1 MVMAMIRPFLL
12 FVAAGLLL
20 GCGGAEMGEPATELQ
35 ATSTAKTTAPKP
47 LVVPQGDGLRDM
59 IDRTLEYTQ
68 HGREMSLEDH
78 AAWQLLHGVLA
89 FGENFEI
96 LSKGQKVNAV
106 DWVFDDKPMKG
117 WTINPTPQGLRA
129 EIEAGKFGQGHDD
142 QWMAI
147 LSQWNVPATRPIKV
161 KGKEY
166 TVQDLIER
174 TKYDC
179 YEGKES
185 SWTII
190 VLSKHL
196 DPMDQTWVGT
206 DKQEWS
212 LERLVAMEAAAQYDD
227 DTAHDEIAN
236 SACGGMHR
244 LIGLSIALNNYKA
257 AHPGVELK
265 GGWLAAQERIDW
277 AVGQS
282 RALQLPSGAF
292 SIAFLFR
299 PANSTNLDEHLAA
312 TGHTLE
318 FLTFALD
325 KKRLQEPWVQKAVVY
340 MCDLLDRTKHIDLE
354 CGGLYHAVH
363 GLVLY
368 REKVFGP
375 REGEPRPSGAGELA
389 GGGAG

>member
-1 MVMAMIRPFLL
+1 MMRPFLL
-12 FVAAGLLL
+12 FAAVAFVL
-20 GCGGAEMGEPATELQ
+20 GCGSHGADEPLAELQ
-35 ATSTAKTTAPKP
+35 TASNETPRSVEVPKEE
-47 LVVPQGDGLRDM
+47 GLRELL
-59 IDRTLEYTQ
+59 DRTLDFTQ

-96 LSKGQKVNAV
+96 LSAGQKVNAV
-106 DWVFDDKPMKG
+106 DWVFDGKPMKG
-117 WTINPTPQGLRA
+117 WTINATPQGLRA
-129 EIEAGKFGQGHDD
+129 EIEAGKYGQGHDD

-147 LSQWNVPATRPIKV
+147 LAQWNVPATRPIIV
-161 KGKEY
+161 AGKEY
-166 TVQDLIER
+166 SVQDLIDR

-212 LERLVAMEAAAQYDD
+212 LERLVAMEAGAQYDEE
-227 DTAHDEIAN
+227 TAQNEIAN

-265 GGWLAAQERIDW
+265 GGWLAAQQRLDW
-277 AVGQS
+277 AVAAA
-282 RALQLPSGAF
+282 RELQLPTGAF
-292 SIAFLFR
+292 SISFLFR
-299 PANSTNLDEHLAA
+299 SANSNNLDEHLAA

-318 FLTFALD
+318 FLTFALS
-325 KKRLQEPWVQKAVVY
+325 KKQLEEPWVQKAVVY
-340 MCDLLDRTKHIDLE
+340 MCNLLERTKHLDLE

-363 GLVLY
+363 ALVLY
-368 REKVFGP
+368 REKVYGP
-375 REGEPRPSGAGELA
+375 REGEPRPQGAGELA
-389 GGGAG
+389 GATADN

>member
-1 MVMAMIRPFLL
+1 MMRPFLL
-12 FVAAGLLL
+12 FAAVAFVL
-20 GCGGAEMGEPATELQ
+20 GCGSHGTDEPLAELQ
-35 ATSTAKTTAPKP
+35 TASNETPRSVEVPKEE
-47 LVVPQGDGLRDM
+47 GLREL
-59 IDRTLEYTQ
+59 IDRTLDFTQ

-96 LSKGQKVNAV
+96 LSAGQKVNAV
-106 DWVFDDKPMKG
+106 DWVFDGKPMKG
-117 WTINPTPQGLRA
+117 WTINATPQGLRA
-129 EIEAGKFGQGHDD
+129 EIEAGKYGQGHDD

-147 LSQWNVPATRPIKV
+147 LSQWNVPATRPIIV
-161 KGKEY
+161 AGKEY
-166 TVQDLIER
+166 SVQDLIDR

-179 YEGKES
+179 FEGKES

-212 LERLVAMEAAAQYDD
+212 LERLVAMEAGAQYGDEEM
-227 DTAHDEIAN
+227 AQDEIAN

-265 GGWLAAQERIDW
+265 GGWLAAQQRIDW
-277 AVGQS
+277 AVAAA
-282 RALQLPSGAF
+282 RELQLPTGAF

-299 PANSTNLDEHLAA
+299 SANSNNLDEHLAA

-318 FLTFALD
+318 FLTFALS
-325 KKRLQEPWVQKAVVY
+325 KKQLEEPWVQKAVVY
-340 MCDLLDRTKHIDLE
+340 MCNLLDRTKHLDLE

-375 REGEPRPSGAGELA
+375 REGEPRPQGAGKLA
-389 GGGAG
+389 GATTAAAN

>member
-1 MVMAMIRPFLL
+1 MNRPFWL
-12 FVAAGLLL
+12 FVAAGLVLASAVPAA
-20 GCGGAEMGEPATELQ
+20 AEPEAAVKAVSASAPAAAKPRAAVRGE
-35 ATSTAKTTAPKP
+35 
-47 LVVPQGDGLRDM
+47 DLREM
-59 IDRTLEYTQ
+59 LDRTLEFSQ

-78 AAWQLLHGVLA
+78 AAWQLLHGVLG

-96 LSKGQKVNAV
+96 LANGQKVNAV
-106 DWVFDDKPMKG
+106 DWVFAGKPMKG
-117 WTINPTPQGLRA
+117 WTINPTSRGLRA

-142 QWMAI
+142 QWLAI
-147 LSQWNVPATRPIKV
+147 LSQWNVPATRPIRV
-161 KGKEY
+161 AGKDY

-179 YEGKES
+179 YEGKEA

-190 VLSKHL
+190 ALSKHL
-196 DPMDQTWVGT
+196 DPFDQTWVGT

-212 LERLVAMEAAAQYDD
+212 LERLAAMEAAADYDD
-227 DTAHDEIAN
+227 ETAHDIIAN
-236 SACGGMHR
+236 TACGGMHR
-244 LIGLSIALNNYKA
+244 LIGLAIGLNNYRA
-257 AHPGVELK
+257 AHPGVELQ
-265 GGWLAAQERIDW
+265 GGWLAAQERLDW
-277 AVGQS
+277 AVAQA

-299 PANSTNLDEHLAA
+299 SANSTNLDEHLAA

-318 FLTFALD
+318 FLAFALP
-325 KKRLQEPWVQKAVVY
+325 KQRLQEPWVERSVVY
-340 MCDLLDRTKHIDLE
+340 LCDLLQRTKHLDLE
-354 CGGLYHAVH
+354 CGGLYHALH

-389 GGGAG
+389 GTSASSGS

>member
-1 MVMAMIRPFLL
+1 MMRPFLL
-12 FVAAGLLL
+12 FAVAAFVL
-20 GCGGAEMGEPATELQ
+20 GCGSHGTDEPLAELQ
-35 ATSTAKTTAPKP
+35 TASNETPRSVEVPKEE
-47 LVVPQGDGLRDM
+47 GLREL
-59 IDRTLEYTQ
+59 IDRTLDFTQ

-96 LSKGQKVNAV
+96 LSAGQKVNAV
-106 DWVFDDKPMKG
+106 DWVFDGKPMKG
-117 WTINPTPQGLRA
+117 WTINATPQGLRA
-129 EIEAGKFGQGHDD
+129 EIEAGKYGQGHDD

-147 LSQWNVPATRPIKV
+147 LSQWNVPATRPIIV
-161 KGKEY
+161 GGKAY
-166 TVQDLIER
+166 SVQDLIDR

-179 YEGKES
+179 FEGKES

-212 LERLVAMEAAAQYDD
+212 LERLVAMEAGAQYGDEEM
-227 DTAHDEIAN
+227 AQDEIAN

-265 GGWLAAQERIDW
+265 GGWLAAQQRIDW
-277 AVGQS
+277 AVAAA
-282 RALQLPSGAF
+282 RELQLPTGAF

-299 PANSTNLDEHLAA
+299 SANSNNLDEHLAA

-318 FLTFALD
+318 FLTFALS
-325 KKRLQEPWVQKAVVY
+325 KKQLEEPWVKKAVVY
-340 MCDLLDRTKHIDLE
+340 MCNLLDRTKHLDLE

-375 REGEPRPSGAGELA
+375 REGEPRPQGAGELA
-389 GGGAG
+389 GATAAAAN

>member
-1 MVMAMIRPFLL
+1 MMRPFLL
-12 FVAAGLLL
+12 FVVAASVL
-20 GCGGAEMGEPATELQ
+20 GCGSHGTDEPLAELQ
-35 ATSTAKTTAPKP
+35 TASNETPRSVEVPKEE
-47 LVVPQGDGLRDM
+47 GLRELL
-59 IDRTLEYTQ
+59 DRTLDFTQ

-96 LSKGQKVNAV
+96 LSAGQKVNAV
-106 DWVFDDKPMKG
+106 DWVFDGKPMKG
-117 WTINPTPQGLRA
+117 WTINATPQGLRA
-129 EIEAGKFGQGHDD
+129 EIEAGKYGQGHDD

-147 LSQWNVPATRPIKV
+147 LSQWNVPATRPITV
-161 KGKEY
+161 RGKEY
-166 TVQDLIER
+166 SVQDLIDR

-212 LERLVAMEAAAQYDD
+212 LERLVAMEAGAQYGD
-227 DTAHDEIAN
+227 AEMAQDEIAN

-265 GGWLAAQERIDW
+265 GGWLAAQQRIDW
-277 AVGQS
+277 AVAAA
-282 RALQLPSGAF
+282 RELQLPTGAF

-299 PANSTNLDEHLAA
+299 SANSNNLDEHLAA

-318 FLTFALD
+318 FLTFALS
-325 KKRLQEPWVQKAVVY
+325 KKQLEEPWVQKAVVY
-340 MCDLLDRTKHIDLE
+340 MCNLLDRTKHLDLE

-363 GLVLY
+363 ALVLY

-375 REGEPRPSGAGELA
+375 REGEPRPQGAGELA
-389 GGGAG
+389 GATAAAN

>member
-1 MVMAMIRPFLL
+1 MMRPFLL
-12 FVAAGLLL
+12 FAVAALVL
-20 GCGGAEMGEPATELQ
+20 GCGSHGTDEPLAELQ
-35 ATSTAKTTAPKP
+35 TASNETPRSVEVPKEE
-47 LVVPQGDGLRDM
+47 GLREL
-59 IDRTLEYTQ
+59 IDRTLDFTQ

-96 LSKGQKVNAV
+96 LSAGQKVNAV
-106 DWVFDDKPMKG
+106 DWVFDGKPMKG
-117 WTINPTPQGLRA
+117 WTINATPQGLRA
-129 EIEAGKFGQGHDD
+129 EIEAGKYGQGHDD

-147 LSQWNVPATRPIKV
+147 LSQWNVPATRPIIV
-161 KGKEY
+161 AGKEY
-166 TVQDLIER
+166 SVQDLIDR

-179 YEGKES
+179 FEGKES

-196 DPMDQTWVGT
+196 DPMDQTWIGT

-212 LERLVAMEAAAQYDD
+212 LERLVAMEAGAQYDEE
-227 DTAHDEIAN
+227 TAQNEIAN

-265 GGWLAAQERIDW
+265 GGWLAAQQRIDW
-277 AVGQS
+277 AVAAA
-282 RALQLPSGAF
+282 RELQLPTGAF

-299 PANSTNLDEHLAA
+299 SANSNNLDEHLAA

-318 FLTFALD
+318 FLTFALS
-325 KKRLQEPWVQKAVVY
+325 KKQLEEPWVQKAVVY
-340 MCDLLDRTKHIDLE
+340 MCNLLERTKHLDLE

-363 GLVLY
+363 ALVLY
-368 REKVFGP
+368 REKVYGP
-375 REGEPRPSGAGELA
+375 REGEPRPQGAGELA
-389 GGGAG
+389 GATASAAN

>member
-1 MVMAMIRPFLL
+1 MFRPFLL
-12 FVAAGLLL
+12 FAAAALLL
-20 GCGGAEMGEPATELQ
+20 GCGSHEADEPLAELQ
-35 ATSTAKTTAPKP
+35 TASNEGSATARS
-47 LVVPQGDGLRDM
+47 VEVPQGEGLRELL
-59 IDRTLEYTQ
+59 DRTLETTQ
-68 HGREMSLEDH
+68 YGREMSLEDH

-96 LSKGQKVNAV
+96 LSGGQKVNAV
-106 DWVFDDKPMKG
+106 DWVFDGKPMKG

-129 EIEAGKFGQGHDD
+129 EIEPGKFGQGHDD

-161 KGKEY
+161 AGKDY
-166 TVQDLIER
+166 SVQDLIER

-212 LERLVAMEAAAQYDD
+212 LERLVAMEAGGSYDEETAQN
-227 DTAHDEIAN
+227 EIAN

-265 GGWLAAQERIDW
+265 GGWLEAQKRIDW
-277 AVGQS
+277 AVEQA

-292 SIAFLFR
+292 SVTFLFR
-299 PANSTNLDEHLAA
+299 SANSNNLDEHMAA

-318 FLTFALD
+318 FLAFALS
-325 KKRLQEPWVQKAVVY
+325 KQQLEEPWVKRAVVY
-340 MCDLLDRTKHIDLE
+340 LCHLLERTKHLDLE
-354 CGGLYHAVH
+354 CGGLYHAAH

-368 REKVFGP
+368 REKVYGP

-389 GGGAG
+389 GGQTAAN

>member
-1 MVMAMIRPFLL
+1 MMRPFLL
-12 FVAAGLLL
+12 FSAVAFIL
-20 GCGGAEMGEPATELQ
+20 GCGSHGTDEPLAELQ
-35 ATSTAKTTAPKP
+35 TASNETPRSVEVPKEE
-47 LVVPQGDGLRDM
+47 GLRELL
-59 IDRTLEYTQ
+59 DRTLDFTQ

-96 LSKGQKVNAV
+96 LSAGQKVNAV
-106 DWVFDDKPMKG
+106 DWVFAGKPMKG
-117 WTINPTPQGLRA
+117 WTINATPQGLRA
-129 EIEAGKFGQGHDD
+129 EIEAGKYGQGHDD

-147 LSQWNVPATRPIKV
+147 LSQWNVPATRPIIV
-161 KGKEY
+161 RGKEY
-166 TVQDLIER
+166 SVQDLIDR

-206 DKQEWS
+206 DKEEWS
-212 LERLVAMEAAAQYDD
+212 LERLVAMEAGAQYDEE
-227 DTAHDEIAN
+227 TAQDEIAN

-265 GGWLAAQERIDW
+265 GGWLAAQQRIDW
-277 AVGQS
+277 AVAAA
-282 RALQLPSGAF
+282 RELQLPTGAF
-292 SIAFLFR
+292 SISFLFR
-299 PANSTNLDEHLAA
+299 SANSNNLDEHLAA

-318 FLTFALD
+318 FLTFALS
-325 KKRLQEPWVQKAVVY
+325 KKQLEEPWVQKAVVY
-340 MCDLLDRTKHIDLE
+340 MCNLLDRTKHLDLE

-363 GLVLY
+363 ALVLY

-375 REGEPRPSGAGELA
+375 REGEPRPQGAGELA
-389 GGGAG
+389 GATAAAN